1 MVTNS
6 FNHDIILLQ
15 KGGDT
20 MRKSYLN
27 LIGRP
32 LDDVNR
38 EFQVLLLKL
47 KGGYVIKDYGDENL
61 QKQVVERWNTD
72 LDGWINWLESLKKK

>member
-1 MVTNS
+1 
-6 FNHDIILLQ
+6 
-15 KGGDT
+15 

-38 EFQVLLLKL
+38 EFQMLLVKITA
-47 KGGYVIKDYGDENL
+47 KYPEKYSSDEQIKEH
-61 QKQVVERWNTD
+61 WNMD
-72 LDGWINWLESLKKK
+72 IDGWLNWFESLKIK